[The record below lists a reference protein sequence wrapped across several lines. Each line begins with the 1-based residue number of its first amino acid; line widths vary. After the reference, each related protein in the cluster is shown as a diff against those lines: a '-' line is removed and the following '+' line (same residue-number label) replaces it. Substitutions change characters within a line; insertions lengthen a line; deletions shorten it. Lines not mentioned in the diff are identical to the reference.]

1 MTAVTP
7 IGSSSV
13 SNAIDN
19 SAQIVRP
26 AANKSVESIPSAS
39 QLLSVGVSAAFGL
52 QPPPDSGNLEV
63 LVGQV
68 VARFEEIQTSLKE
81 QNLIGQSEKVRSARS
96 ELLQALALQEDIAA
110 DIEALDLQQQEQE
123 GQLSDLQTSL
133 ASKQDELANLPA
145 TVPSDPDDPDSEL
158 VQDPKEVA
166 RLNGE
171 IAQINTSIGEVET
184 ALADTVQQLDTKLE
198 DLSESDAAQSLLRT
212 ALEEM
217 AGAPKTG
224 EMDEHGQSILE
235 GALTDAASKLNGTKP
250 EFDERHTIIEELREE
265 VRVFAEDRV
274 KDEKALMTL
283 LEAEYALR
291 LVGFVSSSISKS
303 LSVAEQSVNGQDTSD
318 TTGRLQLLLD
328 NGRV

>member
-1 MTAVTP
+1 MTAVSS
-7 IGSSSV
+7 IGSTPV
-13 SNAIDN
+13 SNAIDGN
-19 SAQIVRP
+19 IQLDRP
-26 AANKSVESIPSAS
+26 VAAKSVESIPSAS

-52 QPPPDSGNLEV
+52 QPPPDTANLEV

-68 VARFEEIQTSLKE
+68 VARFEEIQASLKE

-96 ELLQALALQEDIAA
+96 ELLQSLALQEDIAA

-158 VQDPKEVA
+158 IQDPKEVA

-184 ALADTVQQLDTKLE
+184 AIADTVAQLDVKLE
-198 DLSESDAAQSLLRT
+198 DLSESDAVQSLLRT

-224 EMDEHGQSILE
+224 EMDESGQSTLE
-235 GALTDAASKLNGTKP
+235 GILTDAATKLNATKP
-250 EFDERHTIIEELREE
+250 EFDQRHTVIEELRKE
-265 VRVFAEDRV
+265 VRELADERV

-291 LVGFVSSSISKS
+291 LVGFVSNSISKS
-303 LSVAEQSVNGQDTSD
+303 LSVAEQSVGGQDATD
-318 TTGRLQLLLD
+318 TTGRVQLLLD